1 MKGGTWRPPFLP
13 SSPLVTVLLSLKNEE
28 GLYASRVQYLKSC
41 LDPVPFPKYVI
52 YKTQAEVI
60 QQLLKSAFMR
70 DKKSPSIYWFICIFP
85 VSGGKKKKKKIRWPF
100 FLLMEL
106 WCQPGLH
113 DTLGHK
119 VSWELSV
126 FPQTL
131 NLIWNSNNSHSIN
144 DLQPLI
150 NCRLLW

>member
-1 MKGGTWRPPFLP
+1 MIYLHFPSFWR
-13 SSPLVTVLLSLKNEE
+13 
-28 GLYASRVQYLKSC
+28 
-41 LDPVPFPKYVI
+41 
-52 YKTQAEVI
+52 
-60 QQLLKSAFMR
+60 
-70 DKKSPSIYWFICIFP
+70 
-85 VSGGKKKKKKIRWPF
+85 KKKTKNIRWPF

-106 WCQPGLH
+106 WCQPGLR

-119 VSWELSV
+119 DSWELSV

-150 NCRLLW
+150 NCRLLWSCRSSLHPWNGIQPCWARPKVLDHSHVALDSDVCLVHDFGYVLQSFRCPSTFNLHSWFLVYDMKRISGTFHEFKG